1 MKSRLT
7 TYMLLAAAIAV
18 WGAIAWQLLSSDEDI
33 PPAAPHA
40 TADDRRCGPVA
51 DTLIADYPDPF
62 QKAAAP
68 RTVSA
73 EQPARALPE
82 HRRAARS
89 VNRES
94 IACEHLGSV
103 RTGGRTI
110 HVIDI
115 GGEQYEAEY
124 GDSLAG
130 FVLSDMD
137 RDSLY
142 LVRGGVKYGIKL
154 CE

>member
-7 TYMLLAAAIAV
+7 IYMLLAAAIAV

-33 PPAAPHA
+33 PPAAPRV
-40 TADDRRCGPVA
+40 TVDDRRCVA
-51 DTLIADYPDPF
+51 DTIIADYPDPF
-62 QKAAAP
+62 LKAAAP
-68 RTVSA
+68 RTVST

-94 IACEHLGSV
+94 IVCEHLGSV

-142 LVRGGVKYGIKL
+142 LVRGGVKYGVKL